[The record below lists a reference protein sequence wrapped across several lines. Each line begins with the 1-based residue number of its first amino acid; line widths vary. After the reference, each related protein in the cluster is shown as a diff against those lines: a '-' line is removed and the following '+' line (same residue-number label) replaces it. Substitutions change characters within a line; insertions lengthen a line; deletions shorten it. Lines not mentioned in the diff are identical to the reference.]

1 MMSEDSGFHV
11 YALDHA
17 SHTRTIRKRLEA
29 IRAARCEFLTS
40 GSAADW
46 ADYQRRVGVLE
57 GIDEALHVCSEID
70 KAERA

>member
-1 MMSEDSGFHV
+1 MSEDSGFHV

-29 IRAARCEFLTS
+29 IRATKCVDLAS
-40 GSAADW
+40 GMASDW
-46 ADYQRRVGVLE
+46 GDYQRRVGVLD
-57 GIDEALHVCSEID
+57 GIDEALHVCSEIE